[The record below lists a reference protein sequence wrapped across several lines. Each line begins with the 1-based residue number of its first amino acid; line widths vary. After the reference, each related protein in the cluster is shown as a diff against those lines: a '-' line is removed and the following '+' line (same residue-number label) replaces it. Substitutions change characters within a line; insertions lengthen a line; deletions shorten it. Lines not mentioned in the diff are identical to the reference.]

1 MNAVVASAGSSR
13 SARAASA
20 RVAAAASAEVAPS
33 TGTYTCTP
41 FDPLVLT
48 APASPASASAC
59 RTRKAAATACP
70 NGPPSGGSISRITC
84 VGRSFWPART
94 SVGWYSTARWL
105 ANHSRVRQSSHSA
118 YRTSR
123 CDDSAHSVTKRIHGG
138 AASGRFFCIKGR

>member
-1 MNAVVASAGSSR
+1 MNAVVARAGSSR

-20 RVAAAASAEVAPS
+20 RVAAAASSEVAPS

-48 APASPASASAC
+48 APARPASTSAC
-59 RTRKAAATACP
+59 RTSNAAATARP

-84 VGRSFWPART
+84 VGWCISPAST
-94 SVGWYSTARWL
+94 KVGWYSTARWL
-105 ANHSRVRQSSHSA
+105 ANHSSVRQSSHSA

-123 CDDSAHSVTKRIHGG
+123 RDDSAHSVTNRIHGG
-138 AASGRFFCIKGR
+138 A